1 MICVLK
7 PNNKIETAL
16 KGLNFAGIKFH
27 AIRYIPLY
35 LTHPGKSFFVT
46 IIRKIKS
53 PRNKLNLGFRK
64 MFRLFENHKLDL
76 FFISFVSELI

>member
-1 MICVLK
+1 MICAQK

-35 LTHPGKSFFVT
+35 LTHPAKSFFCDYH
-46 IIRKIKS
+46 
-53 PRNKLNLGFRK
+53 PQN
-64 MFRLFENHKLDL
+64 
-76 FFISFVSELI
+76 